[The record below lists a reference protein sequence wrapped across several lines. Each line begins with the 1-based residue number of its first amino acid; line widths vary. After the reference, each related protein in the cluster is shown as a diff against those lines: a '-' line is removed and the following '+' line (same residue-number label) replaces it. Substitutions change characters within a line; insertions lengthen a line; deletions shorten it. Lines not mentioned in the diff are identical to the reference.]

1 MNKEAGL
8 KSIYELR
15 NYKFVIESYQRGYRW
30 DSKQVTE
37 LLEDLLEFQK
47 TGNNLYCLQPIIV
60 RKVDE
65 NKYELIDGQQRLTT
79 IYILLKFLKQE
90 EYLYGIEYK
99 RPNSKEFLENIES
112 EENINNLDF
121 YFMKNAYTTIKKWF
135 HVVSENEQ
143 TGNLKGRFIS
153 LLLEND
159 KNVRFIWYEVKDKN
173 ISSEEIFTRIN
184 VGKIPLND
192 AELIKAKLLYDVK
205 SERKEEKYL
214 KQIEIG
220 NEWDRIE
227 KDLQNDSF
235 WRFLVNYKKEK
246 SNRIEY
252 IFDYV
257 AKEAEEKQNSKNNK
271 SKNITENEEY
281 STYEKISQL
290 MQEQI
295 VNKDNWYTEEKDF
308 WDNNVKKYYYI
319 FKDWYKDT
327 EIYNYIGFLNFY
339 NNKEGNTYK
348 LIKEYENCTEKTNFK
363 AYIKNLIIKDVI
375 NDVENLDDL
384 DYEENGEQLKK
395 LLILFNILTL
405 NKMQEK
411 FPFEKYKKEEWS
423 LEHIHPRNIKSM
435 GNDKEKWKSLCDDEI
450 ITIKDFIELFKN
462 RNDKEK
468 FELYNNILRKMEE
481 LRRNIENKKDAVILE
496 EFEAIKNLS
505 KNEYGEEFMNSIAN
519 LTLLDKDTNS
529 KIGNNFFDTKRREL
543 INAEKTGVY
552 IPICTKNVFLKF
564 YSKNPNHIY
573 FWTKEDREDYK
584 NALKEELQK
593 FVESESESENNE

>member
-1 MNKEAGL
+1 MYQILLSIWRSKVNKEAGL

-246 SNRIEY
+246 W
-252 IFDYV
+252 
-257 AKEAEEKQNSKNNK
+257 KKKQK
-271 SKNITENEEY
+271 
-281 STYEKISQL
+281 
-290 MQEQI
+290 
-295 VNKDNWYTEEKDF
+295 VR
-308 WDNNVKKYYYI
+308 
-319 FKDWYKDT
+319 
-327 EIYNYIGFLNFY
+327 
-339 NNKEGNTYK
+339 
-348 LIKEYENCTEKTNFK
+348 
-363 AYIKNLIIKDVI
+363 VI
-375 NDVENLDDL
+375 N
-384 DYEENGEQLKK
+384 LK
-395 LLILFNILTL
+395 I
-405 NKMQEK
+405 
-411 FPFEKYKKEEWS
+411 
-423 LEHIHPRNIKSM
+423 
-435 GNDKEKWKSLCDDEI
+435 
-450 ITIKDFIELFKN
+450 
-462 RNDKEK
+462 
-468 FELYNNILRKMEE
+468 
-481 LRRNIENKKDAVILE
+481 
-496 EFEAIKNLS
+496 
-505 KNEYGEEFMNSIAN
+505 
-519 LTLLDKDTNS
+519 
-529 KIGNNFFDTKRREL
+529 
-543 INAEKTGVY
+543 
-552 IPICTKNVFLKF
+552 
-564 YSKNPNHIY
+564 
-573 FWTKEDREDYK
+573 
-584 NALKEELQK
+584 
-593 FVESESESENNE
+593 